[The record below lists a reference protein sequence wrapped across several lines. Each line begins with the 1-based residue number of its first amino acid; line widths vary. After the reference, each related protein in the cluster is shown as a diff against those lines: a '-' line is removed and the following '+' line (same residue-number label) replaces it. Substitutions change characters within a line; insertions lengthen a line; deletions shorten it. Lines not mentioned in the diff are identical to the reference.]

1 MYEPFFEI
9 EVLPTPKQ
17 PKKKYN
23 KFIINSFFIGIFFS
37 VLILGWLES
46 RLMCHYNLPSDC
58 RTKINTWNVY
68 VDTTNILQKGSVII
82 LISNFTENIKKINKW
97 IKALYLGLFFVTG
110 PIFALAGEF
119 PGMQTSLATFTVG
132 FNLSFIVYL
141 SCLVITVL
149 LLFYEFL
156 KIFKYYGKFYLSIY
170 GISRFL
176 IILYYFVFSSIL
188 SKQNYH
194 IHIHHLYIGF
204 IIACLTHDHKWI
216 SGISL
221 AIGSGIMVQGIGSYN
236 YATIIQD

>member
-1 MYEPFFEI
+1 MYEPFLEI
-9 EVLPTPKQ
+9 EVLPQPK
-17 PKKKYN
+17 PLKKKYN
-23 KFIINSFFIGIFFS
+23 KFIVNSILISIFFS
-37 VLILGWLES
+37 VLILGWLET

-58 RTKINTWNVY
+58 CLKINTWDIY

-82 LISNFTENIKKINKW
+82 LISNFTENIKKIRKW
-97 IKALYLGLFFVTG
+97 IIALYLGLFFVTG
-110 PIFALAGEF
+110 PLFALAGEF

-141 SCLVITVL
+141 SCLIITVL
-149 LLFYEFL
+149 LLLYEFL
-156 KIFKYYGKFYLSIY
+156 KIFKYYGKIYLTTY

-176 IILYYFVFSSIL
+176 IILYYFVFSLIL

-204 IIACLTHDHKWI
+204 IIACLAHDHKWI

>member
-68 VDTTNILQKGSVII
+68 VDTTNILQKGSFII

-97 IKALYLGLFFVTG
+97 IISLYLGLFFVTG
-110 PIFALAGEF
+110 PIFSLAGEF

-204 IIACLTHDHKWI
+204 IIACLAHDHKWI